1 MAYLYLALAIITDV
15 IGTSALKASKEFI
28 AAVATIIVGVAV
40 IHLFSK
46 TVSRWLSRS
55 YFE

>member
-1 MAYLYLALAIITDV
+1 MAYLYLALAIITEV
-15 IGTSALKASKEFI
+15 IGTSAIKACKEFT
-28 AAVATIIVGVAV
+28 AAMVTIIVGVAV
-40 IHLFSK
+40 IHLLSK

>member
-1 MAYLYLALAIITDV
+1 MAYLYLVLAIITEV
-15 IGTSALKASKEFI
+15 IGSCTLKAFKEFI
-28 AAVATIIVGVAV
+28 AAVATIIAGIAM
-40 IHLFSK
+40 IQLFSK